1 MNPLSPNEFNL
12 VYNAISFAI
21 AAFGASTLFFLLQ
34 RSQVSPAYK
43 TALTLSGLV
52 CLITT
57 YHYLRIFESFNNA
70 YLLKDGLVIQSGM
83 QFNNAYRYVDWLLTV
98 PMLLLEFVLVLRLS
112 YAETY
117 SKGLRLAL
125 AASIM
130 VILGYP
136 GETLGIEFA
145 KIIWWFLAMIPFSY
159 ILYEMIKGVG
169 MSIKTQPLLVQP
181 LFKKTRL
188 LIILSWSFYPLVYIL
203 PLFGLSSFV
212 SVQVGFTFVDIVAKA
227 VFGILIYVIAQRK
240 SEIGA

>member
-1 MNPLSPNEFNL
+1 MSIDEFNL

-21 AAFGASTLFFLLQ
+21 AAFGASTVFFLLQ

-57 YHYLRIFESFNNA
+57 YHYLRIFESFNSA
-70 YLLKDGLVIQSGM
+70 YVLKDGLVIQSGM

-98 PMLLLEFVLVLRLS
+98 PLLLLEFVLVLRLPH
-112 YAETY
+112 AETY
-117 SKGLRLAL
+117 KKGLALTL
-125 AASIM
+125 AAAFM

-136 GETLGIEFA
+136 GETLTVGFA
-145 KIIWWFLAMIPFSY
+145 KVIWWVLAMIPFSY
-159 ILYEMIKGVG
+159 ILYEMTKGVG
-169 MSIKTQPLLVQP
+169 ASIKTQPLVVQP

-203 PLFGLSSFV
+203 PLFGLSAFV
-212 SVQVGFTFVDIVAKA
+212 SIQVGFTVVDIVAKS
-227 VFGILIYVIAQRK
+227 VFGILIYIIAQRK

>member
-1 MNPLSPNEFNL
+1 MSIDEFNL

-21 AAFGASTLFFLLQ
+21 AAFGASTVFFLLQ

-57 YHYLRIFESFNNA
+57 YHYLRIFESFNSA
-70 YLLKDGLVIQSGM
+70 YVLKDGLVIQTGM

-98 PMLLLEFVLVLRLS
+98 PLLLLEFVLVLRLPH
-112 YAETY
+112 AETY
-117 SKGLRLAL
+117 KKGLALTL
-125 AASIM
+125 AAAFM

-136 GETLGIEFA
+136 GETLTIGFA
-145 KIIWWFLAMIPFSY
+145 KVIWWVLAMIPFSY
-159 ILYEMIKGVG
+159 ILYEMIKGIG
-169 MSIKTQPLLVQP
+169 ASIKSQPLVVQP

-203 PLFGLSSFV
+203 PLFGLSAFV
-212 SVQVGFTFVDIVAKA
+212 SIQVGFTFVDIVAKS
-227 VFGILIYVIAQRK
+227 VFGILIYIIAQRK

>member
-1 MNPLSPNEFNL
+1 MSIDEFNL

-21 AAFGASTLFFLLQ
+21 AAFGASTVFFLLQ

-57 YHYLRIFESFNNA
+57 YHYLRIFESFNSA
-70 YLLKDGLVIQSGM
+70 YVLKDGLVIQSGM

-98 PMLLLEFVLVLRLS
+98 PLLLLEFVLVLRLPHT
-112 YAETY
+112 ETY
-117 SKGLRLAL
+117 KKGLGLTSASAL
-125 AASIM
+125 M
-130 VILGYP
+130 VLLGYP
-136 GETLGIEFA
+136 GETLTIGFA
-145 KIIWWFLAMIPFSY
+145 KIIWWILAMIPFSY

-169 MSIKTQPLLVQP
+169 ASIKTQPLVVQP

-203 PLFGLSSFV
+203 PLFGLSAFV
-212 SVQVGFTFVDIVAKA
+212 SVQVGFTVVDIVAKS
-227 VFGILIYVIAQRK
+227 VFGILIYIIAQRK

>member
-1 MNPLSPNEFNL
+1 MSIDEFNL

-21 AAFGASTLFFLLQ
+21 AAFGASTVFFLLQ

-57 YHYLRIFESFNNA
+57 YHYLRIFESFNSA
-70 YLLKDGLVIQSGM
+70 YVLKDGLVMQTGM

-98 PMLLLEFVLVLRLS
+98 PLLLLEFVLVLRLPH
-112 YAETY
+112 AETY
-117 SKGLRLAL
+117 KKGLALTL
-125 AASIM
+125 AAAFM

-136 GETLGIEFA
+136 GETLTVGFA
-145 KIIWWFLAMIPFSY
+145 KVIWWVLAMIPFSY

-169 MSIKTQPLLVQP
+169 ASIKTQPLVVQP
-181 LFKKTRL
+181 LFKKKRL

-203 PLFGLSSFV
+203 PLFGLSAFV
-212 SVQVGFTFVDIVAKA
+212 SIQVGFTFVDIVAKS
-227 VFGILIYVIAQRK
+227 VFGILIYIIAQRK

>member
-1 MNPLSPNEFNL
+1 MSIDEFNL

-21 AAFGASTLFFLLQ
+21 AAFGASTVFFLLQ

-57 YHYLRIFESFNNA
+57 YHYLRIFESFNSA
-70 YLLKDGLVIQSGM
+70 YVLKDGLVIQTGM

-98 PMLLLEFVLVLRLS
+98 PLLLLEFVLVLRLPH
-112 YAETY
+112 AETY
-117 SKGLRLAL
+117 KKGLGLTL
-125 AASIM
+125 AAALM

-136 GETLGIEFA
+136 GETLTIGFA
-145 KIIWWFLAMIPFSY
+145 KVIWWVLAMIPFSY

-169 MSIKTQPLLVQP
+169 ASIKTQPLVVQP

-203 PLFGLSSFV
+203 PLFGLSAFISI
-212 SVQVGFTFVDIVAKA
+212 QVGFTVVDIVAKS
-227 VFGILIYVIAQRK
+227 VFGILIYIIAQRK

>member
-1 MNPLSPNEFNL
+1 MSIDEFNL

-21 AAFGASTLFFLLQ
+21 AAFGASTVFFLLQ

-57 YHYLRIFESFNNA
+57 YHYLRIFESFNSA
-70 YLLKDGLVIQSGM
+70 YVLKDGLVMQTGM

-98 PMLLLEFVLVLRLS
+98 PLLLLEFVLVLRLPH
-112 YAETY
+112 AETY
-117 SKGLRLAL
+117 KKGLALTL
-125 AASIM
+125 AAAFM

-136 GETLGIEFA
+136 GETLTIGFA
-145 KIIWWFLAMIPFSY
+145 KVIWWVLAMIPFSY

-169 MSIKTQPLLVQP
+169 ASIKTQPLVVQP

-203 PLFGLSSFV
+203 PLFGLSAFV
-212 SVQVGFTFVDIVAKA
+212 SIQVGFTIVDIVAKS
-227 VFGILIYVIAQRK
+227 VFGILIYIIAQRK

>member
-1 MNPLSPNEFNL
+1 MSIDEFNL

-21 AAFGASTLFFLLQ
+21 AAFGASTVFFLLQ

-57 YHYLRIFESFNNA
+57 YHYLRIFESFNSA
-70 YLLKDGLVIQSGM
+70 YVVKDGLVIQTGM

-98 PMLLLEFVLVLRLS
+98 PLLLLEFVLVLRLPHT
-112 YAETY
+112 ETY
-117 SKGLRLAL
+117 KKGLRLTL
-125 AASIM
+125 AAALM
-130 VILGYP
+130 VLLGYP
-136 GETLGIEFA
+136 GETLAIGFA
-145 KIIWWFLAMIPFSY
+145 KVIWWILAMIPFSY

-169 MSIKTQPLLVQP
+169 VSIKTQPLVVQS

-203 PLFGLSSFV
+203 PLFGLSAFV
-212 SVQVGFTFVDIVAKA
+212 SIQVGFTFVDIVAKS
-227 VFGILIYVIAQRK
+227 VFGILIYIIAQRK

>member
-1 MNPLSPNEFNL
+1 MSIDEFNL

-21 AAFGASTLFFLLQ
+21 AAFGASTVFFLLQ

-57 YHYLRIFESFNNA
+57 YHYLRIFESFNSA
-70 YLLKDGLVIQSGM
+70 YVLKDGLVMQTGM

-98 PMLLLEFVLVLRLS
+98 PLLLLEFVLVLRLPH
-112 YAETY
+112 AETY
-117 SKGLRLAL
+117 KKGLALTL
-125 AASIM
+125 AAAFM

-136 GETLGIEFA
+136 GETLTVGFA
-145 KIIWWFLAMIPFSY
+145 KVIWWVLAMIPFSY

-169 MSIKTQPLLVQP
+169 ASIKTQPLVVQP

-203 PLFGLSSFV
+203 PLFGLSTFV
-212 SVQVGFTFVDIVAKA
+212 SIQVGFTVVDIVAKS
-227 VFGILIYVIAQRK
+227 VFGILIYIIAQRK

>member
-1 MNPLSPNEFNL
+1 MSIDEFNL

-21 AAFGASTLFFLLQ
+21 AAFGASTVFFLLQ

-57 YHYLRIFESFNNA
+57 YHYLRIFESFNSA
-70 YLLKDGLVIQSGM
+70 YVLKNGLVIQTGM

-98 PMLLLEFVLVLRLS
+98 PLLLLEFVLVLRLPHS
-112 YAETY
+112 ETY
-117 SKGLRLAL
+117 KKGLALTL
-125 AASIM
+125 AAAIM

-136 GETLGIEFA
+136 GETLTTGLT
-145 KIIWWFLAMIPFSY
+145 KVIWWVLAMIPFSY

-169 MSIKTQPLLVQP
+169 ASIKTQPLVVQP

-203 PLFGLSSFV
+203 PLFGLSAFV
-212 SVQVGFTFVDIVAKA
+212 SIQVGFTVVDIVAKS
-227 VFGILIYVIAQRK
+227 VFGVLIYIIAQRK

>member
-1 MNPLSPNEFNL
+1 MSIDEFNL

-21 AAFGASTLFFLLQ
+21 AAFGASTVFFLLQ

-57 YHYLRIFESFNNA
+57 YHYLRIFESFNSA
-70 YLLKDGLVIQSGM
+70 YVLKDGLVMQTGM

-98 PMLLLEFVLVLRLS
+98 PLLLLEFVLVLRLPH
-112 YAETY
+112 AETY
-117 SKGLRLAL
+117 KKGLALTL
-125 AASIM
+125 AAAFM

-136 GETLGIEFA
+136 GETLTVGFA
-145 KIIWWFLAMIPFSY
+145 KVIWWVLAMIPFSY

-169 MSIKTQPLLVQP
+169 ASIKTQPLDVQP

-203 PLFGLSSFV
+203 PLFGLSAFV
-212 SVQVGFTFVDIVAKA
+212 SIQVGFTFVDIVAKS
-227 VFGILIYVIAQRK
+227 VFGILIYIIAQRK

>member
-1 MNPLSPNEFNL
+1 MSIDEFNL

-21 AAFGASTLFFLLQ
+21 AAFGASTVFFLLQ

-57 YHYLRIFESFNNA
+57 YHYLRIFESFNSA
-70 YLLKDGLVIQSGM
+70 YVLKDGLVMQTGM

-98 PMLLLEFVLVLRLS
+98 PLLLLEFVLVLRLPH
-112 YAETY
+112 AETY
-117 SKGLRLAL
+117 KKGLALTL
-125 AASIM
+125 AAAFM

-136 GETLGIEFA
+136 GETLTVGFA
-145 KIIWWFLAMIPFSY
+145 KVIWWVLAMIPFSY

-169 MSIKTQPLLVQP
+169 ASIKTQPLVVQP

-203 PLFGLSSFV
+203 PLFGLSAFV
-212 SVQVGFTFVDIVAKA
+212 SIQVGFTFVDIVAKS
-227 VFGILIYVIAQRK
+227 VFCILIYIIAQRK

>member
-1 MNPLSPNEFNL
+1 MSIDEFNL

-21 AAFGASTLFFLLQ
+21 AAFGASTVFFLLQ

-57 YHYLRIFESFNNA
+57 YHYLRIFESFNSA
-70 YLLKDGLVIQSGM
+70 YVLKDGLVMQTGM

-98 PMLLLEFVLVLRLS
+98 PLLLLEFVLVLRLPH
-112 YAETY
+112 AETY
-117 SKGLRLAL
+117 KKGLALTL
-125 AASIM
+125 AAAFM

-136 GETLGIEFA
+136 GETLTIGFA
-145 KIIWWFLAMIPFSY
+145 KVIWWVLAMIPFSY

-169 MSIKTQPLLVQP
+169 ASIKTQPLVVQP

-203 PLFGLSSFV
+203 PLFGLSAFV
-212 SVQVGFTFVDIVAKA
+212 SIQVGFTFVDIAAKS
-227 VFGILIYVIAQRK
+227 VFGILIYIIAQRK

>member
-1 MNPLSPNEFNL
+1 MSIDEFNL

-21 AAFGASTLFFLLQ
+21 AAFGASTVFFLLQ

-57 YHYLRIFESFNNA
+57 YHYLRIFESFNSA
-70 YLLKDGLVIQSGM
+70 YVLKDGLVIQTGM

-98 PMLLLEFVLVLRLS
+98 PLLLLEFVLVLRLPH
-112 YAETY
+112 AETY
-117 SKGLRLAL
+117 KKGLALTL
-125 AASIM
+125 AAAFM

-136 GETLGIEFA
+136 GETLTVGFA
-145 KIIWWFLAMIPFSY
+145 KVIWWVLAMIPFSY

-169 MSIKTQPLLVQP
+169 ASIKTQPLVVQP

-203 PLFGLSSFV
+203 PLFGLSAFV
-212 SVQVGFTFVDIVAKA
+212 SIQVGFTVVDIVAKS
-227 VFGILIYVIAQRK
+227 VFGILIYIIAQRK

>member
-1 MNPLSPNEFNL
+1 MSIDEFNL

-21 AAFGASTLFFLLQ
+21 PAFGASTVFFLLQ
-34 RSQVSPAYK
+34 RTQVSPAYK

-57 YHYLRIFESFNNA
+57 YHYLRIFESFNSA
-70 YLLKDGLVIQSGM
+70 YVLKDGLVIQTGM

-98 PMLLLEFVLVLRLS
+98 PLLLLEFVLVLRLPH
-112 YAETY
+112 AETY
-117 SKGLRLAL
+117 KKGLVLTL
-125 AASIM
+125 AAAFM

-136 GETLGIEFA
+136 GETLTTGFA
-145 KIIWWFLAMIPFSY
+145 KVIWWVLAMIPFSY

-169 MSIKTQPLLVQP
+169 ASIKTQPLVVQP

-203 PLFGLSSFV
+203 PLFGLSAFV
-212 SVQVGFTFVDIVAKA
+212 SIQVGFTFVDIVAKS
-227 VFGILIYVIAQRK
+227 VFGILIYIIAQRK

>member
-1 MNPLSPNEFNL
+1 MSIDEFNL

-21 AAFGASTLFFLLQ
+21 AAFGASTVFFLLQ

-57 YHYLRIFESFNNA
+57 YHYLRIFESFNSA
-70 YLLKDGLVIQSGM
+70 YVLKDGLVMQTGM

-98 PMLLLEFVLVLRLS
+98 PLLLLEFVLVLRLPH
-112 YAETY
+112 AETY
-117 SKGLRLAL
+117 KKGLALTL
-125 AASIM
+125 AAAFM

-136 GETLGIEFA
+136 GETLTVGFA
-145 KIIWWFLAMIPFSY
+145 KVIWWVLAMIPFSY

-169 MSIKTQPLLVQP
+169 ASIKTQPLVVQP
-181 LFKKTRL
+181 LYKKTRL

-203 PLFGLSSFV
+203 PLFGLSAFV
-212 SVQVGFTFVDIVAKA
+212 SIQVGFTFVDIVAKS
-227 VFGILIYVIAQRK
+227 VFGILIYIIAQRK

>member
-1 MNPLSPNEFNL
+1 MSIDEFNL

-21 AAFGASTLFFLLQ
+21 AAFGASTVFFLLQ

-57 YHYLRIFESFNNA
+57 YHYLRIFESFNSA
-70 YLLKDGLVIQSGM
+70 YVLKDGLVMQTGM

-98 PMLLLEFVLVLRLS
+98 PLLLLEFVLVLRLPH
-112 YAETY
+112 AETY
-117 SKGLRLAL
+117 KKGLALTL
-125 AASIM
+125 AAAFM

-136 GETLGIEFA
+136 GETLTVGFA
-145 KIIWWFLAMIPFSY
+145 KVIWWVLAMIPFSY

-169 MSIKTQPLLVQP
+169 ASIKTQPLVVQP

-203 PLFGLSSFV
+203 PLFGLSAFV
-212 SVQVGFTFVDIVAKA
+212 SIQVGFTVVDIVAKS
-227 VFGILIYVIAQRK
+227 VFGVLIYIIAQRK

>member
-1 MNPLSPNEFNL
+1 MSIDEFNL
-12 VYNAISFAI
+12 VFNAISFAI
-21 AAFGASTLFFLLQ
+21 AAFGASAVFFLLQ

-57 YHYLRIFESFNNA
+57 YHYFRIFESFNSA
-70 YLLKDGLVIQSGM
+70 YMLKDGLVVQSGM

-98 PMLLLEFVLVLRLS
+98 PLLLLEFVLVLRLPH
-112 YAETY
+112 AETY
-117 SKGLRLAL
+117 KKGLGLILAS
-125 AASIM
+125 AIM

-136 GETLGIEFA
+136 GETLAIGFA
-145 KIIWWFLAMIPFSY
+145 KVIWWVLAMIPFSY

-169 MSIKTQPLLVQP
+169 MSIKTQPKVVQP

-203 PLFGLSSFV
+203 PLFGLSAFV
-212 SVQVGFTFVDIVAKA
+212 SIQVGFTVVDIVAKS
-227 VFGILIYVIAQRK
+227 VFGILIYIIAQRK

>member
-1 MNPLSPNEFNL
+1 MSIDEFNL

-21 AAFGASTLFFLLQ
+21 AAFGASTVFFLLQ

-57 YHYLRIFESFNNA
+57 YHYLRIFESFNSA
-70 YLLKDGLVIQSGM
+70 YVLKDGLVMQTGM

-98 PMLLLEFVLVLRLS
+98 PLLLLEFVLVLRLPH
-112 YAETY
+112 AETY
-117 SKGLRLAL
+117 KKGLALTL
-125 AASIM
+125 AAAFM

-136 GETLGIEFA
+136 GETLTVGFA
-145 KIIWWFLAMIPFSY
+145 KVIWWVLAMIPFSY

-169 MSIKTQPLLVQP
+169 ASIKTQPLVVQP

-203 PLFGLSSFV
+203 PLFGLSAFISI
-212 SVQVGFTFVDIVAKA
+212 QVGFTFVDIVAKS
-227 VFGILIYVIAQRK
+227 VFGILIYIIAQRK

>member
-1 MNPLSPNEFNL
+1 MSIDEFNL

-21 AAFGASTLFFLLQ
+21 AAFGASTVFFLLQ

-57 YHYLRIFESFNNA
+57 YHYLRIFESFNSA
-70 YLLKDGLVIQSGM
+70 YVLKDGLVMQTGM

-98 PMLLLEFVLVLRLS
+98 PLLLLEFVLVLRLPH
-112 YAETY
+112 AETY
-117 SKGLRLAL
+117 KKGLALTL
-125 AASIM
+125 AAAFM

-136 GETLGIEFA
+136 GETLTVGFA
-145 KIIWWFLAMIPFSY
+145 KVIWWVLAMIPFSY

-169 MSIKTQPLLVQP
+169 ASIKTQPLVVQP

-203 PLFGLSSFV
+203 PLFGLSAFV
-212 SVQVGFTFVDIVAKA
+212 SIQVGFTFVDIVAKS
-227 VFGILIYVIAQRK
+227 VFGVLIYIIAQRK

>member
-1 MNPLSPNEFNL
+1 MSIDEFNL

-21 AAFGASTLFFLLQ
+21 AAFGASTVFFLLQ

-57 YHYLRIFESFNNA
+57 YHYLRIFESFNSA
-70 YLLKDGLVIQSGM
+70 YVLKDGLVMQTGM

-98 PMLLLEFVLVLRLS
+98 PLLLLEFVLVLRLPH
-112 YAETY
+112 AETY
-117 SKGLRLAL
+117 KKGLALTL
-125 AASIM
+125 AAAFM

-136 GETLGIEFA
+136 GETLTIGFA
-145 KIIWWFLAMIPFSY
+145 KVIWWVLAMIPFSY
-159 ILYEMIKGVG
+159 ILYEMIKGIG
-169 MSIKTQPLLVQP
+169 ASIKSQPLVVQP

-203 PLFGLSSFV
+203 PLFGLSAFV
-212 SVQVGFTFVDIVAKA
+212 SIQVGFTFVDIVAKS
-227 VFGILIYVIAQRK
+227 VFGILIYIIAQRK

>member
-1 MNPLSPNEFNL
+1 MSIDEFNL

-21 AAFGASTLFFLLQ
+21 AAFGASTVFFLLQ

-57 YHYLRIFESFNNA
+57 YHYLRIFESFNSA
-70 YLLKDGLVIQSGM
+70 YVLKDGLVMQTGM

-98 PMLLLEFVLVLRLS
+98 PLLLLEFVLVLRLPH
-112 YAETY
+112 AETY
-117 SKGLRLAL
+117 KKGLALTL
-125 AASIM
+125 AAAFM

-136 GETLGIEFA
+136 GETLTVGFA
-145 KIIWWFLAMIPFSY
+145 KVIWWVLAMIPFSY

-169 MSIKTQPLLVQP
+169 ASIKTQPLVVQP

-188 LIILSWSFYPLVYIL
+188 LMILSWSFYPLVYIL
-203 PLFGLSSFV
+203 PLFGLSAFV
-212 SVQVGFTFVDIVAKA
+212 SIQVGFTFVDIVAKS
-227 VFGILIYVIAQRK
+227 VFGILIYIIAQRK

>member
-1 MNPLSPNEFNL
+1 MSIDEFNL

-21 AAFGASTLFFLLQ
+21 AAFGASTVFFLLQ

-57 YHYLRIFESFNNA
+57 YHYLRIFESFNSA
-70 YLLKDGLVIQSGM
+70 YVLKDGLVIQSGM

-98 PMLLLEFVLVLRLS
+98 PLLLLEFVLVLRLPH
-112 YAETY
+112 AETY
-117 SKGLRLAL
+117 KKGLALTL
-125 AASIM
+125 AAAFM

-136 GETLGIEFA
+136 GETLTVGFA
-145 KIIWWFLAMIPFSY
+145 KVIWWVLAMIPFSY

-169 MSIKTQPLLVQP
+169 ASIKIQPLVVQP

-203 PLFGLSSFV
+203 PLFGLSAFV
-212 SVQVGFTFVDIVAKA
+212 SIQVGFTVVDIVAKS
-227 VFGILIYVIAQRK
+227 VFGILIYIIAQRK

>member
-1 MNPLSPNEFNL
+1 MSIDEFNL

-21 AAFGASTLFFLLQ
+21 AAFGASTVFFLLQ

-57 YHYLRIFESFNNA
+57 YHYLRIFESFNSA
-70 YLLKDGLVIQSGM
+70 YVLKDGLVMQTGM

-98 PMLLLEFVLVLRLS
+98 PLLLLEFVLVLRLPH
-112 YAETY
+112 AETY
-117 SKGLRLAL
+117 KKGLALTL
-125 AASIM
+125 AAAFM

-136 GETLGIEFA
+136 GETLTVGFA
-145 KIIWWFLAMIPFSY
+145 KVIWWVLAMIPFSY

-169 MSIKTQPLLVQP
+169 ASIKTQPLVVQP

-203 PLFGLSSFV
+203 PLFGLSAFV
-212 SVQVGFTFVDIVAKA
+212 SVQVGFTVVDIVAKS
-227 VFGILIYVIAQRK
+227 VFGILIYIIAQRK

>member
-1 MNPLSPNEFNL
+1 MSIDEFNL

-21 AAFGASTLFFLLQ
+21 AAFGASTVFFLLQ

-57 YHYLRIFESFNNA
+57 YHYLRIFESFNSA
-70 YLLKDGLVIQSGM
+70 YVLKDGLVMQTGM

-98 PMLLLEFVLVLRLS
+98 PLLLLEFVLVLRLPH
-112 YAETY
+112 AETY
-117 SKGLRLAL
+117 KKGLALTL
-125 AASIM
+125 AAAFM

-136 GETLGIEFA
+136 GETLTVGFA
-145 KIIWWFLAMIPFSY
+145 KVIWWVLAMIPFSY
-159 ILYEMIKGVG
+159 ILYEMIKGIG
-169 MSIKTQPLLVQP
+169 ASIKSQPLVVQP

-203 PLFGLSSFV
+203 PLFGLSAFV
-212 SVQVGFTFVDIVAKA
+212 SIQVGFTFVDIVAKS
-227 VFGILIYVIAQRK
+227 VFGILIYIIAQRK

>member
-1 MNPLSPNEFNL
+1 MSIDEFNL
-12 VYNAISFAI
+12 VFNAISFAI
-21 AAFGASTLFFLLQ
+21 AAFGASTVFFLLQ

-57 YHYLRIFESFNNA
+57 YHYFRIFESFNSA
-70 YLLKDGLVIQSGM
+70 YILRDGLVIQSGM

-98 PMLLLEFVLVLRLS
+98 PLLLLEFVLVLRLPH
-112 YAETY
+112 AETY
-117 SKGLRLAL
+117 KKGLGLAL
-125 AASIM
+125 ASAIM

-136 GETLGIEFA
+136 GETLAIGFA
-145 KIIWWFLAMIPFSY
+145 KVIWWVLAMIPFSY

-169 MSIKTQPLLVQP
+169 MSIKTQPKVVQP

-203 PLFGLSSFV
+203 PLFGLSAFV
-212 SVQVGFTFVDIVAKA
+212 SIQVGFTVVDIVAKS
-227 VFGILIYVIAQRK
+227 VFGILIYIIAQRK

>member
-1 MNPLSPNEFNL
+1 MSIDQFNL

-21 AAFGASTLFFLLQ
+21 AAFGASTVFFLLQ

-57 YHYLRIFESFNNA
+57 YHYLRIFESFNSA
-70 YLLKDGLVIQSGM
+70 YVLKDGLVMQTGM

-98 PMLLLEFVLVLRLS
+98 PLLLLEFVLVLRLPH
-112 YAETY
+112 AETY
-117 SKGLRLAL
+117 KKGLALTL
-125 AASIM
+125 AAAFM

-136 GETLGIEFA
+136 GETLTIGFA
-145 KIIWWFLAMIPFSY
+145 KVIWWVLAMIPFSY

-169 MSIKTQPLLVQP
+169 ASIKTQPLVVQP

-203 PLFGLSSFV
+203 PLFGLSAFV
-212 SVQVGFTFVDIVAKA
+212 SIQVGFTVVDIVAKS
-227 VFGILIYVIAQRK
+227 VFGILIYIIAQRK

>member
-1 MNPLSPNEFNL
+1 MSIDEFNL

-21 AAFGASTLFFLLQ
+21 AAFGASTVFFLLQ

-57 YHYLRIFESFNNA
+57 YHYLRIFESFNSA
-70 YLLKDGLVIQSGM
+70 YVLKDGLVIQSGM

-98 PMLLLEFVLVLRLS
+98 PLLLLEFVLVLRLPHL
-112 YAETY
+112 ETY
-117 SKGLRLAL
+117 KKGLGLVLASAL
-125 AASIM
+125 M
-130 VILGYP
+130 VLLGYP
-136 GETLGIEFA
+136 GETLAIGFA
-145 KIIWWFLAMIPFSY
+145 KVIWWILAMIPFSY

-169 MSIKTQPLLVQP
+169 VSIKTQPLVVQP

-203 PLFGLSSFV
+203 PLFGLSAFV
-212 SVQVGFTFVDIVAKA
+212 SIQVGFTFVDIVAKS
-227 VFGILIYVIAQRK
+227 VFGILIYIIAQRK

>member
-1 MNPLSPNEFNL
+1 MSIDEFNL
-12 VYNAISFAI
+12 VFNAISFAI
-21 AAFGASTLFFLLQ
+21 AAFGASAVFFLLQ

-57 YHYLRIFESFNNA
+57 YHYFRIFESFNSA
-70 YLLKDGLVIQSGM
+70 YMLKDGLVVQSGM

-98 PMLLLEFVLVLRLS
+98 PLLLLEFVLVLRLPH
-112 YAETY
+112 AETY
-117 SKGLRLAL
+117 KKGLGLILAS
-125 AASIM
+125 AIM

-136 GETLGIEFA
+136 GETLAIGFA
-145 KIIWWFLAMIPFSY
+145 KVIWWTLAMIPFSY

-169 MSIKTQPLLVQP
+169 MSIKTQPKVVQP

-203 PLFGLSSFV
+203 PLFGLSAFV
-212 SVQVGFTFVDIVAKA
+212 SIQVGFTVVDIVAKS
-227 VFGILIYVIAQRK
+227 VFGILIYIIAQRK

>member
-1 MNPLSPNEFNL
+1 MSIDEFNL

-57 YHYLRIFESFNNA
+57 YHYLRIFESFNSA
-70 YLLKDGLVIQSGM
+70 YVLKDGLVMQTGM

-98 PMLLLEFVLVLRLS
+98 PLLLLEFVLVLRLPH
-112 YAETY
+112 AETY
-117 SKGLRLAL
+117 KKGLALTL
-125 AASIM
+125 AAAFM

-136 GETLGIEFA
+136 GETLTVGFA
-145 KIIWWFLAMIPFSY
+145 KVIWWVLAMIPFSY

-169 MSIKTQPLLVQP
+169 ASIKTQPLVVQP

-203 PLFGLSSFV
+203 PLFGLSAFV
-212 SVQVGFTFVDIVAKA
+212 SIQVGFTFVDIAAKS
-227 VFGILIYVIAQRK
+227 VFGILIYIIAQRK

>member
-1 MNPLSPNEFNL
+1 MSIDEFNL

-21 AAFGASTLFFLLQ
+21 AAFGASTVFFLLQ

-57 YHYLRIFESFNNA
+57 YHYFRIFESFNSA
-70 YLLKDGLVIQSGM
+70 YILRDGLVIQSGM

-98 PMLLLEFVLVLRLS
+98 PLLLLEFVLVLRLPH
-112 YAETY
+112 AETY
-117 SKGLRLAL
+117 KKGLGLILAS
-125 AASIM
+125 AIM

-136 GETLGIEFA
+136 GETLAIGFA
-145 KIIWWFLAMIPFSY
+145 KVIWWVLAMIPFSY

-169 MSIKTQPLLVQP
+169 VSIKTQPKVVQP

-203 PLFGLSSFV
+203 PLFGLSAFV
-212 SVQVGFTFVDIVAKA
+212 SIQVGFTVVDIVAKS
-227 VFGILIYVIAQRK
+227 VFGILIYIIAQRK